1 MANESNDPLTQAIR
15 IWDDAL
21 AVLRQDTSITPRSKG
36 WLEGVKPEGVF
47 GPTIVLCVANGA
59 TQQALQGELN
69 HALLGALK
77 LATGH
82 EMFPA
87 FKIAEPGSGTNGSEV
102 NPENTQNTTYSA
114 PQNLTNGSSEPN
126 QADESH
132 HEANATNGNGY
143 ENVASGQGDQIAY
156 PQYRP
161 NTGAPQAQKSSAP
174 QASQLSFDE
183 SDLAGHQSSSGNENH
198 GGGSFTNQAGRPANG
213 ETGQLYAQPSYP
225 RQYTDHNFNA
235 QHTDNGKRDN
245 ESQGQPFSNEK
256 TYAAETGFPA
266 SKPTPES
273 RGVQNNPE
281 FAGGLGNPVNR
292 AGAAKPTAQPSPFPT
307 TQTVGLQSSAAQP
320 VTQPVSQPVT
330 SFEVDDQKTARD
342 PQTHLNKNATFDTFV
357 PGDSNRFA
365 RTVALAVA
373 EGSGKD
379 FNPLCI
385 YGGSGLGKT
394 HLLNAI
400 GNYALVK
407 DSTLKV
413 RYVTSEEFTNEFIEA
428 LQTPNQS
435 QGQIAAFNRRYRE
448 VDVLLIDDIQFLGGK
463 EATLEQFFHTFNA
476 LYQAGKRIVI
486 ASDVAPKNLKGFEA
500 RLISRFE
507 SGLTVDV
514 KPPDLETRIA
524 ILRMMASMNH
534 SNIPNDVLDLI
545 AERFTENIRELEG
558 ALTRVTAVASLSNQ
572 PVSRALAEQTLQD
585 FFTTDVE
592 IKPTDIIGQVAKY
605 FHLTFDDLVGRARTK
620 NVALAR
626 QIAMYLAREMTSMS
640 LVDIGEVFG
649 GRDHT
654 TVMHAYT
661 RISNE
666 MQEKQE
672 IYNYVMEL
680 TVRLKQHPEG

>member
-1 MANESNDPLTQAIR
+1 MADTLGEPKSEAESIWSNTLTVLQHN
-15 IWDDAL
+15 AL
-21 AVLRQDTSITPRSKG
+21 LTARDKG
-36 WLEGVKPEGVF
+36 WFEGVTPEAIF
-47 GPTIVLCVANGA
+47 GTTIVLCVSNAEA
-59 TQQALQGELN
+59 QQALQNELN
-69 HALLGALK
+69 SPLLTALK
-77 LATGH
+77 ICTGKD
-82 EMFPA
+82 MFPA
-87 FKIAEPGSGTNGSEV
+87 FKIV
-102 NPENTQNTTYSA
+102 
-114 PQNLTNGSSEPN
+114 PN
-126 QADESH
+126 
-132 HEANATNGNGY
+132 
-143 ENVASGQGDQIAY
+143 
-156 PQYRP
+156 
-161 NTGAPQAQKSSAP
+161 
-174 QASQLSFDE
+174 
-183 SDLAGHQSSSGNENH
+183 
-198 GGGSFTNQAGRPANG
+198 
-213 ETGQLYAQPSYP
+213 
-225 RQYTDHNFNA
+225 
-235 QHTDNGKRDN
+235 
-245 ESQGQPFSNEK
+245 SN
-256 TYAAETGFPA
+256 
-266 SKPTPES
+266 
-273 RGVQNNPE
+273 VQNNSVANGASESSQQNKRAANLNNNISTAAVPPVVTVPSQDSENLLSKSSNLTSPE
-281 FAGGLGNPVNR
+281 FVNEIVNNKKISANSTLQPDFDNATGLSTL
-292 AGAAKPTAQPSPFPT
+292 KQTQISSSSAQSPQ
-307 TQTVGLQSSAAQP
+307 QTVSVQ
-320 VTQPVSQPVT
+320 
-330 SFEVDDQKTARD
+330 RD
-342 PQTHLNKNATFDTFV
+342 AITHLNTCATFDTFV

-373 EGSGKD
+373 EGSGRD

-407 DSTLKV
+407 DTSLKV

-435 QGQIAAFNRRYRE
+435 QGQIAEFNRRYRE

-463 EATLEQFFHTFNA
+463 EATLEQFFHTFNS
-476 LYQAGKRIVI
+476 LYQANKRIVI

-507 SGLTVDV
+507 SGLTVDI

-534 SNIPNDVLDLI
+534 CNVPSDVLDLI

-572 PVSRALAEQTLQD
+572 PVSKALAEQALQD
-585 FFTTDVE
+585 FFATDIEVR
-592 IKPTDIIGQVAKY
+592 PTDIISQVAQY
-605 FHLTFDDLVGRARTK
+605 FHMTFDELVGRQRTK

-661 RISNE
+661 RVSGE

-680 TVRLKQHPEG
+680 TVRLKQNPADHRK

>member
-1 MANESNDPLTQAIR
+1 MADTLGDTASQAALIWSNTLTVLQHN
-15 IWDDAL
+15 AL
-21 AVLRQDTSITPRSKG
+21 LTARDKG
-36 WLEGVKPEGVF
+36 WFEGVKPEAIF
-47 GPTIVLCVANGA
+47 GTTIILCVSNTKA
-59 TQQALQGELN
+59 QQALQNELN
-69 HALLGALK
+69 APLLTALK
-77 LATGH
+77 ICTGKD
-82 EMFPA
+82 MLPA
-87 FKIAEPGSGTNGSEV
+87 FKIVPQSDNTDKSNQTVPSNTSDDANYRENVVQKSES
-102 NPENTQNTTYSA
+102 NNTSA
-114 PQNLTNGSSEPN
+114 HSSAHSSADSSSQNLSKDLLNNQHNQQNITNSSQP
-126 QADESH
+126 DFDY
-132 HEANATNGNGY
+132 ATGL
-143 ENVASGQGDQIAY
+143 
-156 PQYRP
+156 
-161 NTGAPQAQKSSAP
+161 NTLQKTSLSSPSA
-174 QASQLSFDE
+174 
-183 SDLAGHQSSSGNENH
+183 QSS
-198 GGGSFTNQAGRPANG
+198 Q
-213 ETGQLYAQPSYP
+213 
-225 RQYTDHNFNA
+225 
-235 QHTDNGKRDN
+235 
-245 ESQGQPFSNEK
+245 EK
-256 TYAAETGFPA
+256 M
-266 SKPTPES
+266 
-273 RGVQNNPE
+273 
-281 FAGGLGNPVNR
+281 
-292 AGAAKPTAQPSPFPT
+292 
-307 TQTVGLQSSAAQP
+307 
-320 VTQPVSQPVT
+320 PVSVR
-330 SFEVDDQKTARD
+330 RD
-342 PQTHLNKNATFDTFV
+342 SVTHLNTCATFDTFV

-373 EGSGKD
+373 EGSGRD

-407 DSTLKV
+407 DSSLKV

-435 QGQIAAFNRRYRE
+435 QGQIADFNRRYRE

-463 EATLEQFFHTFNA
+463 EATLEQFFHTFNS
-476 LYQAGKRIVI
+476 LYQANKRIVI

-507 SGLTVDV
+507 SGLTVDI

-534 SNIPNDVLDLI
+534 CNVPSDVLDLI

-572 PVSRALAEQTLQD
+572 PVSKALAEQALQD
-585 FFTTDVE
+585 FFATDIEVR
-592 IKPTDIIGQVAKY
+592 PTDIIGQVAQY
-605 FHLTFDDLVGRARTK
+605 FHMTFDELVGRQRTK

-661 RISNE
+661 RVSGE

-680 TVRLKQHPEG
+680 TVRLKQNPSDHRK